1 MDARLGRAPNGAS
14 SIFLG
19 SDGRWHGWVSMPP
32 KQAGCRNRR
41 HVSGATRAV
50 VTEKVRDLER
60 QRDHLAA
67 ERAVEE
73 LTVTDWFG
81 YWLDT
86 IAAARVRARTLEG
99 YRSIVRRHVLPA
111 VGHRRL
117 RRLRPEHL
125 ERLYAALLAQG
136 LSPATV
142 LWVHRVIS
150 RALKVA
156 HQREHVRRDV
166 SRLVEPPAQ
175 RRSQLA
181 RSLTLDDARAVLAA
195 AAGCRNAARWS
206 VALALGLRQS
216 EALALQ
222 WSDVDFATGTLSVRR
237 TLHRVTG
244 RGLVYEEPKTDRS
257 RRTLALPAQLVS
269 ALHAHRTAQLGE
281 RLVAGP
287 GWDDNNLV
295 FAQANGRPIDRHSDY
310 DAWSRLLIDAGVAH
324 VRLHDARHT
333 AATLLLVE
341 GVHPRVVMELLGH
354 SQMRTTTDIYSHV
367 MPALARDAA
376 DRMGAI
382 LLADRP
388 RHQPPLTRHFDRR
401 S

>member
-1 MDARLGRAPNGAS
+1 MDARPRRAPNGAS

-32 KQAGCRNRR
+32 STPGSRNRR
-41 HVSGATRAV
+41 HVSAMTRAV

-67 ERAVEE
+67 ARSVEE
-73 LTVTDWFG
+73 LTVEDWFG

-99 YRSIVRRHVLPA
+99 YRSIVRRHVAPA

-125 ERLYAALLAQG
+125 EQLYGALLARG

-142 LWVHRVIS
+142 LRVHRVIS

-166 SRLVEPPAQ
+166 SRLVDPPAQ

-195 AAGCRNAARWS
+195 AGGRRNAARWS

-257 RRTLALPAQLVS
+257 RRTLALPAQLAS
-269 ALHAHRTAQLGE
+269 ALLHAHRTAQLGE
-281 RLVAGP
+281 RLTAGP
-287 GWDDNNLV
+287 SWHDNDLV

-310 DAWSRLLIDAGVAH
+310 NAWSRLLEDAGVAH

-367 MPALARDAA
+367 MPALARNAA

-382 LLADRP
+382 LLADCP
-388 RHQPPLTRHFDRR
+388 AAGQH
-401 S
+401 